1 MNKKVRKGID
11 IGAIVL
17 VVIIFLLGAAILSM
31 TVTKKTDGV
40 PRVFGVTFLDIQT
53 DSMQGTINPADIAV
67 ITKVKKASDLKVGDI
82 ITFWDSIDVNGDGEA
97 TRELNTHRIVAIT
110 GTAEIP
116 LFETKGDKVGLPK
129 DERLKTM
136 NDIVGEYHFRFI
148 GLGHFVRFL
157 QGIWGFLLIIIL
169 PLSAFL
175 IYRIYMLVKV
185 IMQIKKEKQI
195 SDGNDPDALKAELE
209 ALRAKVAALSGDDDK

>member
-67 ITKVKKASDLKVGDI
+67 ITKVQKASDLKVGDI